1 METLKQ
7 YLTDRKHRVF
17 RRPVERDLGA
27 EFSALGLSARERM
40 TRRFEYLIS
49 LERPVILPGEQITFL
64 RTVANIPDCFTEAEW
79 KERKKISFIHELGY
93 LSNVSPDYET
103 VLREGLL
110 AHREKGDEFVRREI
124 DALLELSDRYRDE
137 ARRQGR
143 DDLAEILTRIPR
155 QGAKTFREAL
165 QLFRIVH
172 FALWLEGNYHITVGR
187 FDQYAWPYLKADLE
201 AGRLTENE
209 ALELVKDFFLSF
221 NKDNDLYPGVQQGD
235 NGQSMVLGGVTRDG
249 KPAFNLLSKLC
260 LQASREN
267 LMIDPKINLRVSSE
281 TPAEIY
287 ELGTELTKAGL
298 GFPQY
303 SNDDIVI
310 DALVAKGYE
319 LEDARDYVVAACWEL
334 IVPKYGMDIDNISAL
349 NFPKVI
355 NDVLHSG
362 REFADYA
369 AFESAVRDGIFAECD
384 RLIGK
389 SQLHYRSFSEE
400 GIHVWFVPSPFMESM
415 MCPKYYNFGMH
426 GTGIATAADSMAAL
440 RKYVFEEKT
449 VSFERLLAAVD
460 SDFAGEPELLH
471 TLRYDAPKMGQNQ
484 DYPDTAATYLLNCFA
499 DALDGRKNCMGG
511 CWRAGTGSAMF
522 YLRHVEDLPA
532 SPDGRRKGEPYGANY
547 SPSLFA
553 RTGGPFSVI
562 ASFTKPDL
570 KRVCNGGPLTM
581 EFASSVFDTDEG
593 IRKTALLV
601 QSFVKT
607 GGHQLQLNA
616 VNPDTLRDAQKNPEA
631 YRGLIVR
638 IWGWSAYFTELDKEF
653 QDHVIAR
660 QEYSL

>member
-1 METLKQ
+1 MDELRSFISQ
-7 YLTDRKHRVF
+7 RKHRVY
-17 RRPVERDLGA
+17 RKPVPETLA
-27 EFSALGLSARERM
+27 AQYSALGLSPEERM
-40 TRRFEYLIS
+40 TRRFEYLMG
-49 LERPVILPGEQITFL
+49 LETPVFLPGEQIVFL
-64 RTVANIPDCFTEAEW
+64 RTVQNIPDCFTEEEW
-79 KERKKISFIHELGY
+79 RLSRKQYHIHELGY

-103 VLREGLL
+103 VIREGLL
-110 AHREKGDEFVRREI
+110 AHREGGNEYLCRQV
-124 DALLELSDRYRDE
+124 DAILSLADRYREE
-137 ARRQGR
+137 AVRQGK
-143 DDLAEILTRIPR
+143 DEIAAVLERVPR
-155 QGAKTFREAL
+155 QGATTFREAL
-165 QLFRIVH
+165 QLFRILH
-172 FALWLEGNYHITVGR
+172 FSLWMEGNYHITTGR
-187 FDQYAWPYLKADLE
+187 FDQYMWPYLKADLE
-201 AGRLTENE
+201 AGRLTEE
-209 ALELVKDFFLSF
+209 SALELLKDFFLSF

-235 NGQSMVLGGVTRDG
+235 NGQSMVLGGITREG
-249 KPAFNLLSKLC
+249 KPAFNLLSELC
-260 LQASREN
+260 LRASREN
-267 LMIDPKINLRVSSE
+267 LMIDPKINLRVSSD
-281 TPAEIY
+281 TPEEIF

-310 DALVAKGYE
+310 DALIRKGYAP
-319 LEDARDYVVAACWEL
+319 EDARDYVVAACWEF

-355 NDVLHSG
+355 DNVLRSG
-362 REFADYA
+362 GNFSGYA
-369 AFESAVRDGIFAECD
+369 AFEEAVRKEIFAECD
-384 RLIGK
+384 RIINCKHLYYDASG
-389 SQLHYRSFSEE
+389 EV
-400 GIHVWFVPSPFMESM
+400 GTHVWFVPSPLLESL
-415 MCPKYYNFGMH
+415 MCPRYYNFGIH
-426 GTGIATAADSMAAL
+426 GTGIATAADSMAAI

-449 VSFERLLAAVD
+449 LTLDRLLAAVD

-471 TLRYDAPKMGQNQ
+471 MLRYDAPKMGQNQ
-484 DYPDTAATYLLNCFA
+484 EYPDAAATYLLNCFA
-499 DALDGRKNCMGG
+499 DALEGRQNCMGG

-522 YLRHVEDLPA
+522 YLSHVKDLSA

-581 EFASSVFDTDEG
+581 EFSSSVFDTAEG
-593 IRKTALLV
+593 IQKTAMLV
-601 QSFVKT
+601 RSFIRA

-631 YRGLIVR
+631 HRGLIVR
-638 IWGWSAYFTELDKEF
+638 IWGWSAYFTELDKEY